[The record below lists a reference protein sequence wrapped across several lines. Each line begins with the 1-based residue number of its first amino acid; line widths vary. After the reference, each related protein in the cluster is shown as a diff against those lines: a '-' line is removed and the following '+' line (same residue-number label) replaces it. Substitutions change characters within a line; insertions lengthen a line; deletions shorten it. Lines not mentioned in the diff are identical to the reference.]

1 MASVDPLVTAPG
13 QGGGA
18 NQTSSATRGHGGG
31 RRSNGLLAFAGRRAL
46 TSLGT
51 VVFVVVFNF
60 FLFRLLPGDPIGLFT
75 RGRNVSVEQLTRLRD
90 QLNQPLGEQFLHY
103 VSNPFS
109 STLSSTKFNQPV
121 WDVIGTR
128 VWPTVLLLGLST
140 LLSVVIGIRIGIRAG
155 WSRGSRFDKGS
166 TAVTLVLYSMPEFW
180 LGMLLLLAFGV
191 GVGFIP
197 GFLPINGMISPGV
210 DAGSLAGWWDIAAHL
225 VLPVTTLTLAYLAEY
240 ALVMRSSLLDELAE
254 DYVTTARAKGLQ
266 DKLVRRRHAVPNAL
280 LPTTTLVFLNLG
292 FVISGAI
299 TVETVFSWPGLGLLS
314 YDALSGPDLPLL
326 QALFLLFSLSIVAFN
341 LIADILYAVLDPRVR
356 T

>member
-1 MASVDPLVTAPG
+1 MSTLSSSPEAVALAGAPAERRPGSGLV
-13 QGGGA
+13 
-18 NQTSSATRGHGGG
+18 R
-31 RRSNGLLAFAGRRAL
+31 FAGRRLL

-60 FLFRLLPGDPIGLFT
+60 FLFRLLPGDPIGLYT
-75 RGRNVSVEQLTRLRD
+75 KGRNVSVEQLTALRA
-90 QLNQPLGEQFLHY
+90 QLNQPVAQQFWHY
-103 VSNPFS
+103 LSNPFS
-109 STLSSTKFNQPV
+109 STLSSTKYNQPV
-121 WDVIGTR
+121 WDVIGSR

-140 LLSVVIGIRIGIRAG
+140 LLSVVIGVRIGIRAG
-155 WSRGSRFDKGS
+155 WSRGSRFDRGS

-191 GVGFIP
+191 GVGFLP
-197 GFLPINGMISPGV
+197 GVLPISGMITPRV
-210 DAGSLAGWWDIAAHL
+210 DPGSLAGWWDVAQHL
-225 VLPVTTLTLAYLAEY
+225 VLPVATLTLAYLAEY
-240 ALVMRSSLLDELAE
+240 ALVMRSSLLDELRE
-254 DYVTTARAKGLQ
+254 DYVATARAKGLK
-266 DKLVRRRHAVPNAL
+266 DRDVRRRHAVPNAL

-341 LIADILYAVLDPRVR
+341 LIADVLYAVLDPRVR